1 MGTATVSTTL
11 AADDE
16 TIAPTR
22 STLRTNRQARL
33 SDAVEIAFEIA
44 QRGQGEGLPPR
55 DGFRALAMRR
65 IAQARLNLCG
75 LSQMADDV
83 TLIVSELVTNAIVHS
98 GGTWVSFRMRLHFDV
113 LHLEVQSDVAGSPAV
128 GRSDADSEH
137 GRGLAIVESLAF
149 EYGGSWGVSPDA
161 TTTWCTLAVPGAPR

>member
-1 MGTATVSTTL
+1 MGTATASTTL

-16 TIAPTR
+16 TIAPT
-22 STLRTNRQARL
+22 SPPLRTDRQARL
-33 SDAVEIAFEIA
+33 SDAVEIAFEIT

-55 DGFRALAMRR
+55 DGLRVAAMRR

-83 TLIVSELVTNAIVHS
+83 TLIVSELVTNAIIHS
-98 GGTWVSFRMRLHFDV
+98 GGTWVSFRMRLHFGV
-113 LHLEVQSDVAGSPAV
+113 LYLGVKSDVAGAPAV

-137 GRGLAIVESLAF
+137 GRGLELVEALTF
-149 EYGGSWGVSPDA
+149 EHGGSWGVSPDT
-161 TTTWCTLAVPGAPR
+161 TTTWCTLAVPGAHR